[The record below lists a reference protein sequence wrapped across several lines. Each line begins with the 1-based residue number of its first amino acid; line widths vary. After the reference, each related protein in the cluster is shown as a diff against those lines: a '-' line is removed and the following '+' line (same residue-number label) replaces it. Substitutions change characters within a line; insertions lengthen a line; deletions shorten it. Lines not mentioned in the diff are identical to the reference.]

1 MYKVQENFSNAI
13 LRSLM
18 DNLHHRLKVE
28 LGRKKNFITTIKSIL
43 ESVELQSLVRNILKY
58 GKYSPAMF
66 ASFDTLYITRG
77 KSYHL

>member
-28 LGRKKNFITTIKSIL
+28 LGRKKIFYYNYK
-43 ESVELQSLVRNILKY
+43 EHLKISRIAKF
-58 GKYSPAMF
+58 GAKYSK
-66 ASFDTLYITRG
+66 IW
-77 KSYHL
+77 KI